1 MIEES
6 VTPLL
11 KPRRPAVF
19 IDTETKLAEACAQ
32 LQHES
37 GAFAIDAERASG
49 FKYGQRAYLIQVA
62 RATGSIYLID
72 PATISPSF
80 DPADFNDLA
89 RVLASDIW
97 LLHAA
102 TQDLPCLAELG
113 LVPSKIFDTELGSR
127 IVGLP
132 RVGLGA
138 VVEHYL
144 GVALAKEHSAVDW
157 SKRPLDA
164 SWLQYAA
171 LDVDVLH
178 ELAAQLEDDLKKN
191 DKLDWALEEFEHLL
205 GFKPKPENPE
215 RWRTITGLHEV
226 KAQQGLAVARA
237 IWRAR
242 ESLAMKL
249 DVAPGRLIPDSS
261 ISHVSKTMHK
271 TRPELASDKAF
282 AGRASRSYLDTWWSA
297 LEEGRAER
305 DLPPLKLANSGIP
318 NHRSWP
324 ARWPQANQRLIC
336 ARHNLSN
343 LAKELSVPLENLISP
358 ESIRQICWIERQNAS
373 EDQIREEL
381 KGLKARSWQIELI
394 TQVICESIQQ
404 SPNFKVPSVEPE
416 ANTED

>member
-11 KPRRPAVF
+11 KPRRPAVL
-19 IDTETKLAEACAQ
+19 IDTAVQLAEACAE
-32 LQHES
+32 LAFET

-72 PATISPSF
+72 PASISPSF
-80 DPADFNDLA
+80 DPNDFSQLA
-89 RVLASDIW
+89 RVLSTDTW

-113 LVPSKIFDTELGSR
+113 LVPTTIFDTELGSR

-144 GVALAKEHSAVDW
+144 GLALAKEHSAVDW
-157 SKRPLDA
+157 SKRPLDP

-178 ELAAQLEDDLKKN
+178 ELANKLEIDLKDN
-191 DKLDWALEEFEHLL
+191 DKLDWALEEFTHLL
-205 GFKPKPENPE
+205 NFKPKPENPE

-226 KAQQGLAVARA
+226 KTQQGLAVARSL
-237 IWRAR
+237 WRAR
-242 ESLAMKL
+242 EAMAMKL

-261 ISHVSKTMHK
+261 ISHVSKTMHR
-271 TRPELASDKAF
+271 TRPELASDKGF

-305 DLPPLKLANSGIP
+305 DLPPLKLANPGIP

-336 ARHNLSN
+336 TRHNLAA
-343 LAKELSVPLENLISP
+343 LANELSLPLENLISP
-358 ESIRQICWIERQNAS
+358 ESIRQICWIER
-373 EDQIREEL
+373 EEVGDEQIRQEL
-381 KGLKARSWQIELI
+381 AALKTRPWQIDLI
-394 TQVICESIQQ
+394 AQVICESIRE
-404 SPNFKVPSVEPE
+404 SPSFKPPTVEPE
-416 ANTED
+416 TKTDD